1 MALTKVPSNLDATVA
16 TTQAASDNSTN
27 VATTAYVTTAIANL
41 VDSSPSALNTLN
53 ELASALGDD
62 ANFASTVNTNLA
74 TKLNLSGGTLTG
86 GLGISYT
93 NPILS
98 LTTPWSTGN
107 YGQLRLGYTA
117 GTERSITGHYDDG
130 LKFKVNAHDMVF
142 NTAGNVGIGNTNP
155 GVKLDVTGEVRST
168 SQVGYRH
175 VAHTI
180 ESGHSSA
187 HSTQIGRWPSS
198 GARWLIV
205 PEPEGSPLYSRE
217 FGYNFA
223 DDKWFVEGNFGIG
236 TINADAKL
244 HVKGNS
250 DNGDSDC
257 ELVIQDSDSTSGSQ
271 VPAIL
276 FKGPGTTI
284 GRIRCNDSLGI
295 LISGGTTMSDDLV
308 IQNSGVGIG
317 TSSPDTLLDIEYS
330 ASNHTQGIHIAN
342 SQAGGYGNAITYI
355 SERSDNNSLE
365 VAARIRTEGADS
377 WNSNSSTSSN
387 LVFETVNNNTLAERM
402 RFTTNGTTR
411 FQVDSIANSYLY
423 VKSNDDGSAQAGIQ
437 LAGTDDNHS
446 IFFRRGYDGTL
457 NTMDFHQYG
466 GYRFFTNGA
475 LASQTEKMAINSSGD
490 IHFNMLSSDF
500 RLRGGVYGSRF
511 DSNPNMNHNIRYHAT
526 AGLYFNVGPSNANF
540 VFEQQG
546 TARYTISSSGGAN
559 GSDIKLKENVEDI
572 NYGLDT
578 VKQLQPRKFDWKG
591 ESVPAY
597 EKAGIGFIAQ
607 EVESI
612 IPELISEK
620 DHPDDPGDGS
630 KNTKMMNYGAMT
642 SVLVKAIQ
650 ELEARVKE
658 LEG

>member
-175 VAHTI
+175 VAHAI

-250 DNGDSDC
+250 DNGDADV

-284 GRIRCNDSLGI
+284 GRIRCNDSLGV

-308 IQNSGVGIG
+308 IQNDGVGIG
-317 TSSPDTLLDIEYS
+317 TSSPTISALSGATSTRCLEIGNIGNDT
-330 ASNHTQGIHIAN
+330 ASGIRLQG
-342 SQAGGYGNAITYI
+342 
-355 SERSDNNSLE
+355 
-365 VAARIRTEGADS
+365 
-377 WNSNSSTSSN
+377 
-387 LVFETVNNNTLAERM
+387 NNNTGTPGQS
-402 RFTTNGTTR
+402 TTTEMIHRG
-411 FQVDSIANSYLY
+411 DALY
-423 VKSNDDGSAQAGIQ
+423 FHLRHGGSDA
-437 LAGTDDNHS
+437 
-446 IFFRRGYDGTL
+446 FV
-457 NTMDFHQYG
+457 
-466 GYRFFTNGA
+466 
-475 LASQTEKMAINSSGD
+475 INSNRD
-490 IHFNMLSSDF
+490 VHFNAGSTDF
-500 RLRGGVYGSRF
+500 RLRGGVYGSLF
-511 DSNPNMNHNIRYHAT
+511 DSNPNMNHNIRYHAS

-546 TARYTISSSGGAN
+546 TARFQITSSGGSN
-559 GSDIKLKENVEDI
+559 VSDRKLKENIEDI
-572 NYGLDT
+572 DYGLDT

-591 ESVPAY
+591 EDIPAD

-607 EVESI
+607 EVEEI
-612 IPELISEK
+612 IPEVINEK
-620 DHPDDPGDGS
+620 IHPDDPGDGS
-630 KNTKMMNYGAMT
+630 RNIKSLNYSAMT